1 VLYSHSL
8 QMFGRRSSSKAN
20 AAAELAEAAPLHSS
34 THSTGHTQD
43 PQQQQ
48 HSQDIETLLRK
59 KSLSPFEVAA
69 VREGILKQKTN
80 ERAARV
86 QQAFQKPAVDADTMS
101 VGPGIVAKGDVEG
114 CAKLLVQGHF
124 EGNFEGQH
132 LLVAAGGRYSGTA
145 ICATAQIDGLFEGQL
160 QADRLLTVSSSGRI
174 QGGSIRFGRL
184 DQQDGGIVSGDV
196 EELDLLS
203 DDGT

>member
-1 VLYSHSL
+1 
-8 QMFGRRSSSKAN
+8 
-20 AAAELAEAAPLHSS
+20 
-34 THSTGHTQD
+34 
-43 PQQQQ
+43 
-48 HSQDIETLLRK
+48 
-59 KSLSPFEVAA
+59 
-69 VREGILKQKTN
+69 
-80 ERAARV
+80 
-86 QQAFQKPAVDADTMS
+86 MS

-145 ICATAQIDGLFEGQL
+145 ICATAQIDGLFEGEL

-203 DDGT
+203 DDACVNISNMHTHQQHSMLASCASLLCLVAYANMVAATFSYTMYSIQLLGVSSQRCTTPFKQRWMHKKDVHEI

>member
-1 VLYSHSL
+1 
-8 QMFGRRSSSKAN
+8 MFGRRSSSKAN
-20 AAAELAEAAPLHSS
+20 AAAEIAEAAPLHSS
-34 THSTGHTQD
+34 THSATSLQD
-43 PQQQQ
+43 SQHQQQPA
-48 HSQDIETLLRK
+48 DIETLLRK
-59 KSLSPFEVAA
+59 KSLSPYEVAA
-69 VREGILKQKTN
+69 VREGILKQKLD

-132 LLVAAGGRYSGTA
+132 LLVAAGARYSGTA
-145 ICATAQIDGLFEGQL
+145 VVATAQIDGLFEGEL
-160 QADRLLTVSSSGRI
+160 QADRLLAVSSSGRA
-174 QGGSIRFGRL
+174 QGSIRYARL
-184 DQQDGGIVSGDV
+184 QQQDGGVVSGDV
-196 EELDLLS
+196 EELDVLS